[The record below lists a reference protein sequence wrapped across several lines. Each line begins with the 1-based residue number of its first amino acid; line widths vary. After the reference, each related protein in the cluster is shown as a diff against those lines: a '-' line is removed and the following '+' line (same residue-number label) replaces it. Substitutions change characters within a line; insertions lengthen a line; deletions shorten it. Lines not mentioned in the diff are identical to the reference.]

1 MGKSKK
7 DTSKQKIKVVR
18 IKCFLKQ
25 NLLPFYYFCFLKN
38 NFLVD

>member
-7 DTSKQKIKVVR
+7 DTSKQTIEVVR

-25 NLLPFYYFCFLKN
+25 ILLPIYYFCLLKN